1 MANHKSAKKRSLQ
14 SKVKNAVN
22 SQYLTKIEIND
33 WLNWLKKNDK
43 WRYYL
48 LVKLGVST
56 LLRYSDLNRLSWN
69 DLLEKEILF
78 LNEKKTNKK
87 REIRIERDI
96 QESIKYVFNRLNDS
110 YTDKIFPY
118 HINSINSYLRK
129 SSFLSG
135 IRKPHISTHSFRKS
149 VGRYIWELNNK
160 SDESLLKLSMIFNHT
175 STSITRRYLGIEREE
190 IQNMYE
196 FQSNLFLV

>member
-1 MANHKSAKKRSLQ
+1 METT
-14 SKVKNAVN
+14 KNKT

-110 YTDKIFPY
+110 
-118 HINSINSYLRK
+118 L
-129 SSFLSG
+129 
-135 IRKPHISTHSFRKS
+135 
-149 VGRYIWELNNK
+149 
-160 SDESLLKLSMIFNHT
+160 
-175 STSITRRYLGIEREE
+175 
-190 IQNMYE
+190 
-196 FQSNLFLV
+196 

>member
-1 MANHKSAKKRSLQ
+1 METT
-14 SKVKNAVN
+14 KNKT

-48 LVKLGVST
+48 LVKLGIST
-56 LLRYSDLNRLSWN
+56 LLRYSDLNRLCWN
-69 DLLEKEILF
+69 DLMDKKILF

-96 QESIKYVFNRLNDS
+96 QETIKYVFNRLNDG
-110 YTDKIFPY
+110 YTDKLFPY
-118 HINSINSYLRK
+118 HINSVNSYLKK
-129 SSFLSG
+129 SSFYSG
-135 IRKPHISTHSFRKS
+135 VRKPHISTHSFRKS
-149 VGRYIWELNNK
+149 GGRYIWELNNK
-160 SDESLLKLSMIFNHT
+160 SDESLLMLSMLFNHT

-190 IQNMYE
+190 IQNLYE
-196 FQSNLFLV
+196 FQSNIFLV